1 MGRPKNDARRRELLA
16 ASVRYAQERGLFGL
30 TLRPL
35 ADELG
40 TSTRN
45 LLHHFGS
52 REELISR
59 IVDEVLTGQLE
70 ASRTLLS
77 RIRTLAPASA
87 AATPTGVADV
97 IADGLELAWTQGT
110 TPEGRTRMAMFFEI
124 YAAAA
129 RDDDLHARF
138 VVPVVAEWVVP
149 MAQALEAA
157 GVADARSLAH
167 RILAVHRGLLLQ
179 ATVSG
184 PTPEIEIAHRDA
196 VAAIRNEIVAP

>member
-1 MGRPKNDARRRELLA
+1 VGRPKNDARRRELLA
-16 ASVRYAQERGLFGL
+16 ASVRYAQARGLFGL

-59 IVDEVLTGQLE
+59 IVDEVLAGQLE

-77 RIRTLAPASA
+77 RIRTLKPASA
-87 AATPTGVADV
+87 GISPPVVADV

-124 YAAAA
+124 CAAAA

-138 VVPVVAEWVVP
+138 VVPVVSEWVTP

-179 ATVSG
+179 ATASG
-184 PTPEIEIAHRDA
+184 LTPEISTAHKDA
-196 VAAIRNEIVAP
+196 VVTIRNEIVAP

>member
-124 YAAAA
+124 YAASA

-138 VVPVVAEWVVP
+138 VVPVVSEWVTP
-149 MAQALEAA
+149 MVQALEAA
-157 GVADARSLAH
+157 GVADSRSLAH

-184 PTPEIEIAHRDA
+184 PTPEIESAHRDA
-196 VAAIRNEIVAP
+196 VEAIRNEIVAP